1 MNGGPV
7 EAWEKSQQEDED
19 SKPENVKK
27 KKKQEL
33 LKNKVKK
40 MEVGNADRR

>member
-1 MNGGPV
+1 MEGVPV
-7 EAWEKSQQEDED
+7 EVWEKSQQEYED

-27 KKKQEL
+27 KKLQKL